1 MSIDSLVLTL
11 NGSASL
17 VGCFHWLLL
26 YVWYLVSF
34 VLVITFQC
42 ALVTVFWCLVELWR
56 RQRHPTPV
64 LLPGK
69 SHGWRSLVGCSPWGR
84 WGSDTTERLHFHFSL
99 SCIGEGNGNPL
110 QCSSLE
116 NPRDGGAWW
125 AAVYGLHR
133 VGHGWSD
140 LAAVAEI
147 TEAQIVCL
155 LIQFTL
161 RYHLSLITYIQ
172 VQGLRLSRSLE
183 IWEICV
189 KPGLWAFLFILRIY
203 GRL

>member
-1 MSIDSLVLTL
+1 MCTGYCILI
-11 NGSASL
+11 
-17 VGCFHWLLL
+17 F
-26 YVWYLVSF
+26 
-34 VLVITFQC
+34 
-42 ALVTVFWCLVELWR
+42 
-56 RQRHPTPV
+56 
-64 LLPGK
+64 
-69 SHGWRSLVGCSPWGR
+69 GR
-84 WGSDTTERLHFHFSL
+84 NN
-99 SCIGEGNGNPL
+99 CGEGNGTPL
-110 QCSSLE
+110 QYSCLE
-116 NPRDGGAWW
+116 NPMDGEAWW
-125 AAVYGLHR
+125 AAVHGVAEGRTRLRDFTFTFHFHALEKEMATHSSVLAWIIPETGEPGGLPSLGSYR
-133 VGHGWSD
+133 VAHDWSD

-172 VQGLRLSRSLE
+172 VQGLRISRSPE